1 MDRNQVI
8 GFALIAVLMSGYFFW
23 VGMNEP
29 APNPQ
34 VAQAQIDSVQNKVE
48 KKDPAAV
55 AKGTKLQL
63 DSNYKERNPELNNG
77 TLRVRFSSIGA
88 VPQEAELLKEKT
100 WDQKPLVLFNQN
112 NNSFKLIGF
121 NKGQRTDLYEWPYQV
136 EFESKDS
143 LSFVAKDSSGTI
155 VARQSYALAKE
166 GYQLRYHLET
176 PGFAGQQLQYSWSTN
191 IPNVEMDKRLS
202 QDKTTINYYNF
213 QDGLYDLTE
222 TSRDKEEETATTTLN
237 WVSLKQKFFNTGIV
251 AETPFKGGSF
261 KSWINELDTTGIKN
275 LEANMSLA
283 ETPKQNFT
291 YYFGPNHFKS
301 CKAVTEG
308 YHENVN
314 LGWPVIN
321 WINRF
326 VVIPV
331 FNLLEQYID
340 NYGIIIIILVLLI
353 RIVMFPLNWKSYL
366 AMAKMKVMK
375 PELDAIKEKHPD
387 DLQKAQMEQMTLYR
401 SVGINPLAG
410 CVPLLLQM
418 PILLAMFSFFPA
430 SIELR
435 QEAFLWAPDLS
446 TYDNPILLGFEI
458 PFYGSHISIFTLLMT
473 LSTIAYTYY
482 NNQMTTASTPAMKIM
497 SYTMPVV
504 FMFMLNS
511 FPAGLSFYYFVS
523 NLSSIGQQLII
534 KQFVDEGAI
543 RAKLDENRKKN
554 EEGGGAKKSK
564 WSERMEEAM
573 RLQREQEK
581 LKKNKNTKK

>member
-34 VAQAQIDSVQNKVE
+34 VAQAQVDSLQKKAE
-48 KKDPAAV
+48 KKDPIAV

-88 VPQEAELLKEKT
+88 IPQEAELLKEKT

-143 LSFVAKDSSGTI
+143 LSFIAKDSSGA
-155 VARQSYALAKE
+155 VVVRQSYAIAKV
-166 GYQLRYHLET
+166 GYQMRYHLET
-176 PGFAGQQLQYSWSTN
+176 PGFAGQQLQYSWTTN
-191 IPNVEMDKRLS
+191 IPKVEMDTKQS
-202 QDKTTINYYNF
+202 QEKSTVNYYS
-213 QDGLYDLTE
+213 DSEGLNDLTE
-222 TSRDKEEETATTTLN
+222 TSHDKEEETATTTLN

-261 KSWINELDTTGIKN
+261 KSWINEQDTTGIKN

-283 ETPKQNFT
+283 EIPKQNFT
-291 YYFGPNHFKS
+291 YYFGTNHFKS

-308 YHENVN
+308 YHKNVN

-375 PELDAIKEKHPD
+375 PELDAIKEKHPE

-482 NNQMTTASTPAMKIM
+482 NNQMTTATTPAMKIM

-511 FPAGLSFYYFVS
+511 FPAGLSFYYFIS
-523 NLSSIGQQLII
+523 NISSIGQQLII

-543 RAKLDENRKKN
+543 RAKLDENRVKN
-554 EEGGGAKKSK
+554 EQSGGAKKSK

-581 LKKNKNTKK
+581 LKKNKSTKK